1 MHAVDTCPY
10 GIDLL
15 LWVTHFA
22 KLVTTFIISSY
33 ADTLE
38 LSRAAIYGQ
47 TMARVLFFVNVKAVL
62 NTIMVYTGWK
72 RPGAFKVT
80 TKAGGAPTPA
90 GGGAAPPAA
99 PVAPPPPKEEE
110 VERDTG
116 GPTVP
121 VRINEPSSVLCH
133 ARGCNQHHTIS
144 VELFIDVD
152 APPRSF
158 SMHQK
163 A

>member
-1 MHAVDTCPY
+1 MNAGNICPY

-15 LWVTHFA
+15 LWITHFA
-22 KLVTTFIISSY
+22 KLVTTFLISSY

-47 TMARVLFFVNVKAVL
+47 TMARVLFFTNVKAVL
-62 NTIMVYTGWK
+62 NTMMVYTGWK

-90 GGGAAPPAA
+90 GGGDAPPA
-99 PVAPPPPKEEE
+99 PVAPEPKEEE

-116 GPTVP
+116 GPTIP
-121 VRINEPSSVLCH
+121 VRTSFC
-133 ARGCNQHHTIS
+133 
-144 VELFIDVD
+144 LFILFCDLEMCHSVSNFG
-152 APPRSF
+152 PKSCVRTP
-158 SMHQK
+158 
-163 A
+163 